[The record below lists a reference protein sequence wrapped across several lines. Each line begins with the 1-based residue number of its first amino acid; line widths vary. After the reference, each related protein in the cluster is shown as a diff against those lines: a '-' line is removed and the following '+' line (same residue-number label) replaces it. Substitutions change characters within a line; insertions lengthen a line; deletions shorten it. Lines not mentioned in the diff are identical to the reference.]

1 MIALKVNDE
10 APRFISTNQDGKMVH
25 LSDYKG
31 RFVLIYFYPKDDTPG
46 CTKQACS
53 FRDAFS
59 QLKKW
64 NTVILG
70 ASTQDQASHLEFKK
84 KYQLSFDLLVDSGGK
99 LAESFGIG
107 SISTLGLTKRES
119 VLIGPQQRIIKI
131 YFDVNPATHVQE
143 VLEDIQKV
151 AATYHS
157 KEVL

>member
-1 MIALKVNDE
+1 MIALKFNDE
-10 APRFISTNQDGKMVH
+10 APNFTSTNQDGKMVR

-46 CTKQACS
+46 CTKQACN
-53 FRDAFS
+53 FRDGFS
-59 QLKKW
+59 QLKEC

-84 KYQLSFDLLVDSGGK
+84 KYQLPFDLLVDPDRK

-107 SISTLGLTKRES
+107 SIPLIGLTKRES
-119 VLIGPQQRIIKI
+119 VLISPEQKIVKI
-131 YFDVNPATHVQE
+131 YSDVNPTTHFQE

-151 AATYHS
+151 AATPLP
-157 KEVL
+157 KENA